1 MFQIDVRRTP
11 RPGKRRPLS
20 FPGSFSSLADCRVI
34 TSPRMLG
41 LPNLPDMWRVLKE
54 ADLNKVRR
62 EAERPFQMLL
72 VAEDIGDAERL
83 GVLLSSPEGTRHP
96 WLLPADPAEARRAAG
111 SGMLDLAVALSP
123 TRDPSP
129 ALGLAVDTLREAK
142 VPIVRVVFGS
152 HGSTA
157 AVVRSG
163 EAARAAVA
171 ALEASAV
178 PAVAQALLSAVSPG
192 MRLALAR
199 HLVPLREPLFA
210 ELIEETAKT
219 NAMYALTTGLAEA
232 VPVLDVPL
240 NLADIVVM
248 TKNQLLMSYRLALA
262 SGKKGTPRELIGE
275 VLGVIGGGF
284 LFRQGARQLVG
295 LIPVAGI
302 VPKVAV
308 AYAGTLAIG
317 KAVVAWAAYGA
328 ALEPGTLKKFYRQ
341 ALSRGKHVAQALV
354 AQARKRAPRRRW
366 LRPRRG

>member
-1 MFQIDVRRTP
+1 
-11 RPGKRRPLS
+11 
-20 FPGSFSSLADCRVI
+20 
-34 TSPRMLG
+34 MLG
-41 LPNLPDMWRVLKE
+41 LRNLPDMWRVLKE

-72 VAEDIGDAERL
+72 VAGDVGDAERL
-83 GVLLSSPEGTRHP
+83 GVLLSGPEATRHP
-96 WLLPADPAEARRAAG
+96 WLLPADPAEARRAAD

-123 TRDPSP
+123 TPDPSP
-129 ALGLAVDTLREAK
+129 ALTLAVDALRDAR
-142 VPIVRVVFGS
+142 VPVVMVVFGS
-152 HGSTA
+152 RGSIA
-157 AVVRSG
+157 AVVWPG

-171 ALEASAV
+171 ALEPSAV

-210 ELIEETAKT
+210 ELIEETART
-219 NAMYALTTGLAEA
+219 NAMYALTTGLAEV

-240 NLADIVVM
+240 NLADIVVL
-248 TKNQLLMSYRLALA
+248 TKNQLVMSYRIALA
-262 SGKKGTPRELIGE
+262 AGKKGTPRELLGE
-275 VLGVIGGGF
+275 VLGVIGAGF

-317 KAVVAWAAYGA
+317 KAVVAWAAYGT
-328 ALEPGTLKKFYRQ
+328 ALEPGAVKKLYRQ
-341 ALSRGKHVAQALV
+341 ALSRGKDMAQALV
-354 AQARKRAPRRRW
+354 AQARKGAPRRRW